1 MSKSEKPEALNFAL
15 MGYGIEYA
23 IDGAI
28 LHLRVNLDID
38 KGAPSG
44 SGKMTLTGNTGGWQT
59 VPNSNNLRLNVM
71 AGYKVKAGG

>member
-1 MSKSEKPEALNFAL
+1 MSKSEKPEAPTFAA
-15 MGYGIEYA
+15 MGDGIEYA
-23 IDGAI
+23 IDGDT
-28 LHLRVNLDID
+28 LLLRVNLNAA
-38 KGAPSG
+38 KGSPSG